1 MTGDLEAKQLGI
13 MGAEKGTRV
22 NDCILWEVL
31 LMDVLQR
38 LRHRVFPPCEDCLY
52 HLGVVR
58 CVVSPCPDCRRTG
71 RRPPFCEPPFGGVRS
86 QREEPEGKGLKIMK
100 ETKE

>member
-1 MTGDLEAKQLGI
+1 
-13 MGAEKGTRV
+13 
-22 NDCILWEVL
+22 
-31 LMDVLQR
+31 MDVLQR
-38 LRHRVFPPCEDCLY
+38 LRHRVFPPCADCLY